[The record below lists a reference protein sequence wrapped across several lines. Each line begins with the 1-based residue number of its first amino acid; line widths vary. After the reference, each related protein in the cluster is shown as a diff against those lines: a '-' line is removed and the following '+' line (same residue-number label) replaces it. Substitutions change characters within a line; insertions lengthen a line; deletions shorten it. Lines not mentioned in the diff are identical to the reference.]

1 MPYRPDIDGLR
12 AFAIAA
18 VVFFHAGFDGVPG
31 GFVGVDIFFVISGF
45 LITGLIVERL
55 RQGEFSFW
63 EFYARRIRR
72 IFPALFTLLPVVL
85 LAGYFMLT
93 PAEYDTLGASAVYSS
108 AFLANVYFWLH
119 TGYFDQGADTMP
131 LLHLWSIGVEEQFYL
146 IWPLSLV
153 VVWRYVRL
161 GPSATL
167 AALTGVTLLLALLCV
182 VWTGYDAKSAFYL
195 PFTRLWEF
203 TLGAL
208 LLALPAIRQ
217 SRVADGLSLLGFV
230 AMGYAALSFDANLSY
245 PGYYAL
251 LPCAGAAAVIASGER
266 SVVGRVLSLG
276 PNVLLGKISYSLY
289 LWHWPLIV
297 FYGSYFGLPPLTT
310 MARLS
315 LILAATAIA
324 FMSWRFI
331 ELPVRRRRG
340 HPVRHIVYG
349 TTGGALVG
357 CLALIVVFTAGFAG
371 RIPEELRPL
380 SSHKQMTASRCSE
393 RVPIPGLGKQGRRA
407 CIFGAPWSANNRL
420 AVLWGDSHAAHLA
433 PLLDLPAKKQG
444 ITIIRWKGCAPFI
457 DDQAT
462 LRRKRYMAGGEY
474 SSKCG
479 KARKTLLGFI
489 RANHNVKLVII
500 ANAWPSYP
508 GTVYA
513 ADTAPEDMDDAKA
526 LRLIEKGLAATLAEI
541 TSQHRSVLLV
551 GDVPR
556 PRFAVPDCLVQ
567 KALKLWRKPCSHD
580 THFLNRN
587 SVFAYHRPTESIL
600 ARVASAP
607 DRVYYLDLMTSICGP
622 EGCPLRINDEVIY
635 ADENHLR
642 RDLSLDTRKRL
653 VTIFHLDDA
662 LRLAIHEPPG
672 SEHAEAR

>member
-12 AFAIAA
+12 AFAIA
-18 VVFFHAGFDGVPG
+18 VVVLFHAGFDAVPG

-45 LITGLIVERL
+45 LITGLIIERL

-93 PAEYDTLGASAVYSS
+93 PAEYQTLGASAAYSS

-119 TGYFDQGADTMP
+119 TGYFDQGAETMP

-161 GPSATL
+161 GQSATL

-217 SRVADGLSLLGFV
+217 PRVADGLSLLGLA
-230 AMGYAALSFDANLSY
+230 AMGYAALAFNADLNY

-266 SVVGRVLSLG
+266 SIVGRLLSLG

-297 FYGSYFGLPPLTT
+297 FYGYYFGLPPLTT
-310 MARLS
+310 TARVS

-324 FMSWRFI
+324 LMSWRFI

-340 HPVRHIVYG
+340 LPVRHVVYG
-349 TTGGALVG
+349 TAGGVLVG
-357 CLALIVVFTAGFAG
+357 CLALIVVSTAGFAG
-371 RIPEELRPL
+371 RIPEALRPL
-380 SSHKQMTASRCSE
+380 SSHEKMTATKCSE
-393 RVPIPGLGKQGRRA
+393 RVAIPGLGKKGRRA
-407 CIFGAPWSANNRL
+407 CVFGAPWSGNDRW

-444 ITIIRWKGCAPFI
+444 ISIIRWKGCAPFI
-457 DDQAT
+457 DDRT
-462 LRRKRYMAGGEY
+462 LGRREHMSGGEY
-474 SSKCG
+474 STTCG
-479 KARKTLLGFI
+479 KTRKVLLDFI
-489 RANHNVKLVII
+489 RVNPNVKLVII
-500 ANAWPSYP
+500 ANAWPSYASR
-508 GTVYA
+508 VYV
-513 ADTAPEDMDDAKA
+513 ADTPHEHLDDARA
-526 LRLIEKGLAATLAEI
+526 LGLMEKGLAATLAEI
-541 TSQHRSVLLV
+541 TSQNRSVLLV
-551 GDVPR
+551 GDIPK
-556 PRFAVPDCLVQ
+556 PPFAVPDCLMQ
-567 KALKLWRKPCSHD
+567 KALKLWRQPCSYD

-587 SVFAYHRPTESIL
+587 SVFAFHRPTESIL
-600 ARVASAP
+600 ARLTSA
-607 DRVYYLDLMTSICGP
+607 RHRIYYLDLMTSICGP
-622 EGCPLRINDEVIY
+622 EGCPLRVNNEVIY
-635 ADENHLR
+635 ADDNHLR
-642 RDLSLDTRKRL
+642 RDLSLDTRRKL
-653 VTIFHLDDA
+653 VTLFHLGDA
-662 LRLAIHEPPG
+662 LRSAIHEPPG
-672 SEHAEAR
+672 SERAEAR